1 MTNYEWIKSLSKGDM
16 LAFLEQVWCSGFN
29 DAQAYR
35 DDDRVCAVTGHESR
49 DKQNICLRDDD
60 GRVINDT
67 RFVERPEMLWREWIN
82 EEYSTATED
91 YLWPANL
98 AVYNA
103 LKMKD
108 DDDYDDDD
116 EYTEDEE

>member
-16 LAFLEQVWCSGFN
+16 VAFLEQVWCSGFN

-49 DKQNICLRDDD
+49 DKQNICLMDDD

-98 AVYNA
+98 AAYNA

-108 DDDYDDDD
+108 DDDDDDDD

>member
-35 DDDRVCAVTGHESR
+35 DDDRVCAVVGHELW
-49 DKQNICLRDDD
+49 DKQNICMLDED
-60 GRVINDT
+60 GRVMNDT

-82 EEYSTATED
+82 EEYSTED
-91 YLWPANL
+91 YLWPASL
-98 AVYNA
+98 AAYNA

-108 DDDYDDDD
+108 DDDCDDDD
-116 EYTEDEE
+116 EYGEEEE